1 MRYGESRSSDVFFA
15 KSSLVFVTGTALEEG
30 PTVFRVESVQT
41 PGRYWPTL
49 GLD

>member
-1 MRYGESRSSDVFFA
+1 MGKADLPTFFFLA